1 MNIDQQIKQ
10 ALQEQYQ
17 DIVEENRQTDAN
29 PFKQMKAGFK
39 TGMKWLYLQV
49 MLFSVLFFG
58 FSLYGIYRFY
68 HEQDPKALLGWSIV
82 IIVFT
87 LLTQFAKSWYWS
99 ELGRNRVIREVKL
112 LELQVA
118 HLTARLEKD
127 QD

>member
-10 ALQEQYQ
+10 ALQEQFQ
-17 DIVEENRQTDAN
+17 DIVEENRKTDAN

-39 TGMKWLYLQV
+39 TNMKWLYMQV

-118 HLTARLEKD
+118 HLTERLDKD